1 MVRGFTH
8 IQDNRE
14 RAGKGFPRFPGP
26 CSPGMPPHVNI
37 DVSGL
42 NDGPPPAQ
50 KQKFYRILHAQV
62 IFAIIV
68 GILPWHLCPNIGES
82 MKPLGDAFIKLV
94 RMIIAPVIFLT
105 VVTGIA
111 GMNNMKAVGRV
122 AGKALICFIAFSTLA
137 PVVAL
142 VVANIV
148 RPGAGLNIDA
158 STLQSDKVSQYVEK
172 AHASS
177 LTDGNILQVLF
188 VAVIPGGGAL
198 QRVSHLQAGAP
209 HQGRAV
215 AGAGHVVF
223 GGGAVHHAGHQCR
236 ADADAANHPAGWW
249 PCSAPGARRA

>member
-1 MVRGFTH
+1 MTGVQTCALP
-8 IQDNRE
+8 I
-14 RAGKGFPRFPGP
+14 
-26 CSPGMPPHVNI
+26 SPHVNI

-62 IFAIIV
+62 ISAIIV
-68 GILPWHLCPNIGES
+68 GILPRHFWPNIGES

-158 STLQSDKVSQYVEK
+158 STLKSDKVSQYVEK

-223 GGGAVHHAGHQCR
+223 GGGAVHRAGHQYR
-236 ADADAANHPAGWW
+236 ADADAANH
-249 PCSAPGARRA
+249 S

>member
-62 IFAIIV
+62 ISAIIV
-68 GILPWHLCPNIGES
+68 GILPRHFWPNIGES

-158 STLQSDKVSQYVEK
+158 STLKSDKVSQYVEK

-223 GGGAVHHAGHQCR
+223 GGGAVHRAGHQYR

-249 PCSAPGARRA
+249 PCSAPWARRA